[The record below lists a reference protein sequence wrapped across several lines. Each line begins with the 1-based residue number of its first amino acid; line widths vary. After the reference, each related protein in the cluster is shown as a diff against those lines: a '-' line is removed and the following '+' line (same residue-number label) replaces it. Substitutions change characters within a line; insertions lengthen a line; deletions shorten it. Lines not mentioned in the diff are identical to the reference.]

1 MTMKHFTRLA
11 LSGCAA
17 AMALTFSAFAYDTG
31 VTTDDGL
38 RLRSEPSTSA
48 SIRTILPKGQS
59 LSVLEVLED
68 WYKVDV
74 NGTEGYVFADFVD
87 VDHAEEVAEEAVEEA
102 MTAQESSVQGNAAEE
117 ETAKEEET
125 VRGIVTGGTINVR
138 KGPSTDYEK
147 ITTVRTGKAVVIE
160 GSENGW
166 YKVSFDGVTGYILGK
181 YVREAADGVSSV
193 GAQAAALA
201 YNYLGVPYVWGGSS
215 PKGFDCSGLT
225 MYLYQQYGYSLPHG
239 ATAQYNNSGSYVA
252 KADLEPGD
260 LVFFSQG
267 SYSIGHAGIYI
278 GNGEFIHARAS
289 TGRVQIDR
297 LDASYYMRHYVGAKR
312 IG

>member
-1 MTMKHFTRLA
+1 M
-11 LSGCAA
+11 
-17 AMALTFSAFAYDTG
+17 
-31 VTTDDGL
+31 
-38 RLRSEPSTSA
+38 
-48 SIRTILPKGQS
+48 
-59 LSVLEVLED
+59 
-68 WYKVDV
+68 
-74 NGTEGYVFADFVD
+74 
-87 VDHAEEVAEEAVEEA
+87 
-102 MTAQESSVQGNAAEE
+102 
-117 ETAKEEET
+117 
-125 VRGIVTGGTINVR
+125 
-138 KGPSTDYEK
+138 
-147 ITTVRTGKAVVIE
+147 
-160 GSENGW
+160 
-166 YKVSFDGVTGYILGK
+166 
-181 YVREAADGVSSV
+181 SSV

-239 ATAQYNNSGSYVA
+239 ATAQYNHSGSNGA